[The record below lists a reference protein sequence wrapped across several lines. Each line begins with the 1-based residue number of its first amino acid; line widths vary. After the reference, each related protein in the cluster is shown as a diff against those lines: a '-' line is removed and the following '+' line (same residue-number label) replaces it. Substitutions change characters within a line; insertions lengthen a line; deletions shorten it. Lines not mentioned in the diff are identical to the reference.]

1 LGSLILGFL
10 LRGGL
15 VVADDDDAAAASA
28 EVASFVVRSENGG
41 IPSRESVVDT
51 ERLRFFD
58 GRF

>member
-1 LGSLILGFL
+1 MGSLILGFL

-15 VVADDDDAAAASA
+15 VVADDDDAAASA

>member
-15 VVADDDDAAAASA
+15 VVADDDDAAASA

>member
-1 LGSLILGFL
+1 
-10 LRGGL
+10 